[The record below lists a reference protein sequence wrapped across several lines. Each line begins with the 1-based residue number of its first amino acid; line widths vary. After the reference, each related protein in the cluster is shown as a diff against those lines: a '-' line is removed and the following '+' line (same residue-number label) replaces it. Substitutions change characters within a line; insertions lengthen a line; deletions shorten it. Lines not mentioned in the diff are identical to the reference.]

1 MATEQKVEGFT
12 LEVLPGLGKNG
23 GIIHFGIADTPYQ
36 TEWTPDETITFAVQ
50 LITAANASRYQADLF
65 VFMRDVMNLDGDTVM
80 MLINGAGMYA
90 NATPEKRAK
99 IAEDA
104 RLALMEM
111 ENNSGIPPE
120 EM

>member
-1 MATEQKVEGFT
+1 MATEQEVKEFVV
-12 LEVLPGLGKNG
+12 EVLPGLGENG
-23 GIIHFGIADTPYQ
+23 GIVHFGIADTPYQ
-36 TEWTPDETITFAVQ
+36 TQWTPEETITFAVQ

-65 VFMRDVMNLDGDTVM
+65 VFMRDVMSLDGDTVM

-90 NATPEKRAK
+90 NAAPEKRAK

-111 ENNSGIPPE
+111 ENHSGIPAE